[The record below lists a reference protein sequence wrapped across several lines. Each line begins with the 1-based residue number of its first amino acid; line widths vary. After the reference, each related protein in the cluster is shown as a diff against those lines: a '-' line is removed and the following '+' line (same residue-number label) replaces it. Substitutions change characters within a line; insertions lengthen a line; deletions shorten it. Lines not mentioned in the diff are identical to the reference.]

1 MYTWVQ
7 SVITCP
13 QSLKEPLT
21 KPGYLAEFGGSWE
34 MSKLSKIGKH
44 FGIWSCFAMSVGTHV
59 RCWSSKVCLLN
70 RIWVCSKLGYLLGT
84 LAIIFPAPRPQDC
97 HGMPWHIPQF
107 WANRDNTTLKVPQKL
122 RSSPNWSPIWAKF
135 PSLCWSHPGESHQEV
150 PTPNPSG
157 PTWPGKFPEIWT
169 SNSTWG
175 IFQQT
180 MWLIT
185 RGYIR

>member
-1 MYTWVQ
+1 MAHPPILGKSGQHDLESPPEIKIIPELVTNLGEISQ
-7 SVITCP
+7 
-13 QSLKEPLT
+13 PL
-21 KPGYLAEFGGSWE
+21 L
-34 MSKLSKIGKH
+34 
-44 FGIWSCFAMSVGTHV
+44 V
-59 RCWSSKVCLLN
+59 SSGV
-70 RIWVCSKLGYLLGT
+70 
-84 LAIIFPAPRPQDC
+84 
-97 HGMPWHIPQF
+97 
-107 WANRDNTTLKVPQKL
+107 
-122 RSSPNWSPIWAKF
+122 
-135 PSLCWSHPGESHQEV
+135 SHQEV